1 MIRDDLCLVGL
12 SLEIHSPMSKTFNDC
27 EELLVVDLI
36 IALGR
41 CELPRQVSYRAKLS
55 LVVGL
60 AQTCSDCFV

>member
-1 MIRDDLCLVGL
+1 MIRDDFRLIGL
-12 SLEIHSPMSKTFNDC
+12 SLEIHSLMSKTFDDC

-41 CELPRQVSYRAKLS
+41 YELPRQVSYRAKLS

-60 AQTCSDCFV
+60 A